1 MEFLNIGSAEL
12 LFLLLIAILVVGPRR
27 AAELASQGGR
37 LMARLRREWTSV
49 RRDLM
54 VEVAALE
61 RDAKLED
68 KSAGPPRTVQ
78 PSGDKSAGSP
88 RTVQPGGDKSAG
100 PPQTI
105 EHDEDKAG

>member
-1 MEFLNIGSAEL
+1 MEFLNIGSTEL

-37 LMARLRREWTSV
+37 LMARLRREWNSV

-54 VEVAALE
+54 VEVASLE
-61 RDAKLED
+61 RETKLEG

-78 PSGDKSAGSP
+78 PGGDKSTGPP
-88 RTVQPGGDKSAG
+88 RIVQPSGDKSAG
-100 PPQTI
+100 PPRTI